1 VILGSSAAQANL
13 ARWLAEAASAAS
25 AQIVAARPLA
35 GGAIQENW
43 SLDVSVTGGPLAG
56 RHGLVLRTDAP
67 TRVGVSRT
75 REEEFA
81 VLKAAAEAGVTVP
94 EPLFLCTD
102 RAVLGRSFYVM
113 RRVPGTAQGHL
124 VVKDGAIDA
133 AAFLER
139 MGRELAR
146 LHAVQPP
153 RPDLGFL
160 GAPPASPARAAIDA
174 SRAMLDEMGERRPVT
189 EWGLRWLERHL
200 PAAEAVVLC
209 HRDFRTG
216 NYMVEQGA
224 LACILD
230 WEFAGWSEPHE
241 DLAWF
246 CCKSWRF
253 GALGREAGGL
263 GPRAPFYQ
271 GYETESGRRVDPERI
286 RWWEVM
292 ASVRWLVIALQQGR
306 RVTVGGE
313 RSLDLALTGRRTAEC
328 ELEIMLLCDAWEK
341 AAA

>member
-1 VILGSSAAQANL
+1 MILASAAAQANL
-13 ARWLAEAASAAS
+13 ARWLAEVASAAS
-25 AQIVAARPLA
+25 VQIVTARPLA

-43 SLDVSVTGGPLAG
+43 SLDLSVTGGPMAG

-81 VLKAAAEAGVTVP
+81 VLIAAAKVGVTVP

-102 RAVLGRSFYVM
+102 LSVLGRSFYLM
-113 RRVPGTAQGHL
+113 RRVAGTAQGHL
-124 VVKDGAIDA
+124 LVKDPQIDA

-146 LHAVQPP
+146 LHSIEPP
-153 RPDLGFL
+153 RADLAFL
-160 GAPPASPARAAIDA
+160 GPPPAAPARTAIDGY
-174 SRAMLDEMGERRPVT
+174 RAMLDEMGERRPIA

-200 PAAEAVVLC
+200 PGREEVVLC

-216 NYMVEQGA
+216 NYMVERGR
-224 LACILD
+224 LTGILD

-246 CCKSWRF
+246 CSKSWRF
-253 GALGREAGGL
+253 GALGREAGGI

-271 GYETESGRRVDPERI
+271 GYEAESGRRVDPIRI

-292 ASVRWLVIALQQGR
+292 ASLRWLVIALQQGR

-328 ELEIMLLCDAWEK
+328 ELEILLLCDAWEK
-341 AAA
+341 EAA